1 MRTILAFLGRLVG
14 AALLVGAVSG
24 AAYAVGHA
32 TRKDPGHLD
41 RALASS
47 SKPRAAAGA
56 TPASTPAPRRGAAKR
71 HHAAAPRRPVDR
83 GRIVVAVL
91 NATTTPGVARTAS
104 DALTAAGFARG
115 SVTNDGRTRS
125 ATKVLYAPGNRDGA
139 LAAAKVLRLRGGAV
153 RSIDAATRA
162 LAGSGAG
169 VVVSVGADRAQS
181 PGR

>member
-32 TRKDPGHLD
+32 TRMDPGHLD

-47 SKPRAAAGA
+47 SGPRAAARA
-56 TPASTPAPRRGAAKR
+56 TPAPSPRRGAAER
-71 HHAAAPRRPVDR
+71 RRAAAPRRAVDR
-83 GRIVVAVL
+83 GSVVVAVL

-115 SVTNDGRTRS
+115 TVTNDGRTRS
-125 ATKVLYAPGNRDGA
+125 ATRVLYAPGNRDGA

-162 LAGSGAG
+162 LVGTGAG
-169 VVVSVGADRAQS
+169 VVVSIGADRAQP